1 MDSPVSV
8 RPSPMVSVVGIDWD
22 GEPRRVA
29 AAEED
34 DVRAGINDGVGWE
47 AEVTT

>member
-1 MDSPVSV
+1 MATFVDQMDGFTGVGQSITDFSI
-8 RPSPMVSVVGIDWD
+8 VGIDGD

-34 DVRAGINDGVGWE
+34 DV
-47 AEVTT
+47 